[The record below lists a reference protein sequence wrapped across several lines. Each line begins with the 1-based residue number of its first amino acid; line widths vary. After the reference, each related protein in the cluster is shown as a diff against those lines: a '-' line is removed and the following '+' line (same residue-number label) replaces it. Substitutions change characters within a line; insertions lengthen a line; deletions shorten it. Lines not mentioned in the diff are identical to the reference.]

1 MKFNLQ
7 QAIQILERTPQVVT
21 SMLRG
26 LDNAWTKSNEGKDTW
41 SPYDIIGHYIHGE
54 KTDWIPRMEIILGLG
69 DKNFIPF
76 DRFAQFNDSKGKSL
90 DDLLDEFSSLRSSN
104 ISKLK
109 AAALSDSDLQKTGI
123 HPKFG
128 PVTLEQLLAAWVAHD
143 LTHIYQISR
152 VMARQY
158 DAAVGPW
165 KEFMRI
171 LNDR

>member
-21 SMLRG
+21 AMLRG
-26 LDNAWTKSNEGKDTW
+26 LDDAWTKSNEGKDTW

-109 AAALSDSDLQKTGI
+109 AAVSDSDLQKNRDSSQIRSCNTGAT
-123 HPKFG
+123 FSCMG
-128 PVTLEQLLAAWVAHD
+128 GT
-143 LTHIYQISR
+143 
-152 VMARQY
+152 
-158 DAAVGPW
+158 
-165 KEFMRI
+165 
-171 LNDR
+171 

>member
-26 LDNAWTKSNEGKDTW
+26 LDDAWTKSNEGKDTW

-109 AAALSDSDLQKTGI
+109 AAVSDSDLQKTGI

-158 DAAVGPW
+158 GAAVGPW

>member
-1 MKFNLQ
+1 MEFNIQ
-7 QAIQILERTPQVVT
+7 SAIQILERTPQVVT
-21 SMLRG
+21 TMLRG
-26 LDNAWTKSNEGKDTW
+26 LNDTWTKSNEGKDTW

-54 KTDWIPRMEIILGLG
+54 KTDWIPRMEMILGYG
-69 DKNFIPF
+69 DKHFIPF
-76 DRFAQFNDSKGKSL
+76 DRLAQFNDSRGKSL
-90 DDLLDEFSSLRSSN
+90 DDLLDEFSSLRSTN

-109 AAALSDSDLQKTGI
+109 IAALSDSDLQKTGI

-128 PVTLEQLLAAWVAHD
+128 PVTLKQLLAAWVAHD

-152 VMARQY
+152 VMAKQY

-165 KEFMRI
+165 KEYLGI